1 MSWILFREDRDRAN
15 DKSQVARRISLY
27 LFFFHCFDDQVL
39 YFSVS
44 LNCLLRIKIN
54 NTWSLSAKIYT
65 FVQAALLSSILLT
78 NLENVGFV
86 IYKLEA
92 IYKLHLTICDL
103 QQIPVQSCEVEADVA
118 TGAETKYSVGCYLIS

>member
-1 MSWILFREDRDRAN
+1 MRF
-15 DKSQVARRISLY
+15 SLY
-27 LFFFHCFDDQVL
+27 LFFVHCSDDQVL
-39 YFSVS
+39 YFSIS

-92 IYKLHLTICDL
+92 IYTHHLTICDL
-103 QQIPVQSCEVEADVA
+103 QQIPVQSC
-118 TGAETKYSVGCYLIS
+118 

>member
-39 YFSVS
+39 YFSIS
-44 LNCLLRIKIN
+44 LNCFLRIQIN
-54 NTWSLSAKIYT
+54 NIRYLSVKSVKIYT
-65 FVQAALLSSILLT
+65 FVPAALLGSILLT
-78 NLENVGFV
+78 NLENVRFV

-92 IYKLHLTICDL
+92 IYTHHLTICDL
-103 QQIPVQSCEVEADVA
+103 QQIPVQSC
-118 TGAETKYSVGCYLIS
+118 